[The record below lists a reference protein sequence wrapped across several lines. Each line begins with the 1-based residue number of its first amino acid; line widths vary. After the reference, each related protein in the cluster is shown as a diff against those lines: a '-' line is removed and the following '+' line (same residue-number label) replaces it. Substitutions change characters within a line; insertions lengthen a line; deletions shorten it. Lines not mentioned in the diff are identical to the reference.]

1 MNSPM
6 THPQRVAHV
15 RHAALIDL
23 DNALIVQGSL
33 IRPAAAAPILA
44 TIDANV
50 ADMPRRAACGISV
63 LKAHMSA
70 IGARQWGL
78 TSVAPTPD
86 AADRVLF
93 LDGREF
99 VTGGVTDLVIVS
111 GDGFFAD
118 LASIARLHVVAPRG
132 SLNRRLELAATSVI
146 YLPDPATA
154 AGTVAA

>member
-50 ADMPRRAACGISV
+50 AGMPRRAACGISV